1 MGLYE
6 DDGEFIDDLIA
17 FDTANKYEKSRNS
30 GKKNGCYIATCV
42 YGSYD
47 CPEVWTLRRFRDD
60 VLRQHSWGRMFVKVY
75 YRISPGLVAKYGSAN
90 WFRRIWRRFLDIMVD
105 KLHAKGIE
113 DTKYTDWDQCAYNFY
128 LQGIFIGQVALY
140 NKIRIKALNAGGC

>member
-17 FDTANKYEKSRNS
+17 FDTASNYDESRNS

-47 CPEVWTLRRFRDD
+47 CPGV
-60 VLRQHSWGRMFVKVY
+60 
-75 YRISPGLVAKYGSAN
+75 
-90 WFRRIWRRFLDIMVD
+90 
-105 KLHAKGIE
+105 
-113 DTKYTDWDQCAYNFY
+113 
-128 LQGIFIGQVALY
+128 
-140 NKIRIKALNAGGC
+140 

>member
-17 FDTANKYEKSRNS
+17 FDTANKYEESRNS

-47 CPEVWTLRRFRDD
+47 CPGVWTLRRFRDN
-60 VLRQHSWGRMFVKVY
+60 VLRQHLWGRIFVRVY
-75 YRISPGLVAKYGSAN
+75 YRISPRLVEKYGSVN
-90 WFRRIWRRFLDIMVD
+90 WFRRIWRRFLDFMVD
-105 KLHAKGIE
+105 TLREKGIE
-113 DTKYTDWDQCAYNFY
+113 DTKYTDRD
-128 LQGIFIGQVALY
+128 
-140 NKIRIKALNAGGC
+140 

>member
-60 VLRQHSWGRMFVKVY
+60 VLWGKYSQIKRM
-75 YRISPGLVAKYGSAN
+75 IYGKAACTWELIYS
-90 WFRRIWRRFLDIMVD
+90 M
-105 KLHAKGIE
+105 
-113 DTKYTDWDQCAYNFY
+113 
-128 LQGIFIGQVALY
+128 FIL
-140 NKIRIKALNAGGC
+140 